1 MKIGVYVDPWL
12 SVEGSLSISPK
23 EIVEEK
29 GVKQSTTIT
38 IDGWWAS
45 NPPSMEVILLST
57 TGLPQVMWK
66 EEKDGRDKEAAQVEQ

>member
-1 MKIGVYVDPWL
+1 MKVGVYVDPWL
-12 SVEGSLSISPK
+12 SVEGDLSISPK

-29 GVKQSTTIT
+29 GVKRSTTIT

-57 TGLPQVMWK
+57 TSLPQVTWK
-66 EEKDGRDKEAAQVEQ
+66 EEKDGRDKKAAQVEQ